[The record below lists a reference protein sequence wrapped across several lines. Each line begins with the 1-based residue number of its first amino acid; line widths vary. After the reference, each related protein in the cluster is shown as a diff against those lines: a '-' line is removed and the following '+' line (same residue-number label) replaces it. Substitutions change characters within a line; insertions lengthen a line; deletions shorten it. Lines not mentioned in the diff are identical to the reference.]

1 MVALAKL
8 GMGRG
13 RDSRHLTRPVIDL
26 YYCHMRSNARGW
38 ASVLVSGLLALAGCG
53 ESTSPGSLTLT
64 VTPATRS
71 YGVNQDSVVVAVD
84 SVAVGLTGA
93 GASAARWS
101 ATQGGAEWLTLV
113 TPSGTG
119 SGALR
124 WVVYPVNLGPGTYVD
139 TVTVVVQGAKGSPAV
154 LLDSVTIR
162 GTQAALITVR
172 RAWLPGERDAA
183 IAAFQAN
190 HTTVP
195 YVGDLS
201 DLAPSLFDPDSVTLI
216 VPNPLYPAPR
226 SGQALS
232 PAFAAGW
239 GAIGVDIFVQG
250 KTSTPWDT
258 LSWLGVMWWNP
269 ADTTWKGWTIRA
281 TTANT
286 YNLYN
291 VSTSAFDASY
301 GTTGAG
307 GGEAQQSTG
316 TYWEASS
323 GRIQINYNNACGTT
337 TTITSGVW
345 TGGTTR
351 RCTFGGRLV
360 SLTMPRQTGTTA
372 PATQTIN
379 FDFRS
384 ARISGSRITCVFPTP
399 CTGVG
404 VAAAIARL
412 HASRA
417 ASAQRAPQGQP

>member
-1 MVALAKL
+1 
-8 GMGRG
+8 
-13 RDSRHLTRPVIDL
+13 
-26 YYCHMRSNARGW
+26 
-38 ASVLVSGLLALAGCG
+38 
-53 ESTSPGSLTLT
+53 LTLA
-64 VTPATRS
+64 VTPIGRS
-71 YGVNQDSVVVAVD
+71 FGVNQDSVSVVVD
-84 SVAVGLTGA
+84 SVAVTLTGS

-101 ATQGGAEWLTLV
+101 ATHGGAEWLTLV
-113 TPSGTG
+113 TASGTG
-119 SGALR
+119 RGAVR
-124 WVVYPVNLGPGTYVD
+124 WVLYPVNLAPGTYVD
-139 TVTVVVQGAKGSPAV
+139 TITVVAQGASGSPAV
-154 LLDSVTIR
+154 VLDSVTIR
-162 GTQAALITVR
+162 GTQAQLVTVR
-172 RAWLPGERDAA
+172 RAWLPGERAAA

-190 HTTVP
+190 HTVVP

-201 DLAPSLFDPDSVTLI
+201 DLAPSILDPDSVTVI
-216 VPNPLYPAPR
+216 VSNPLYPAAP
-226 SGQALS
+226 SWPGMSLA

-239 GAIGVDIFVQG
+239 GAIGIDIFVQG

-258 LSWLGVMWWNP
+258 LSWLGVLWWNP

-291 VSTSAFDASY
+291 VSTSAFDASG

-323 GRIQINYNNACGTT
+323 GRIQISYNAGCGTT
-337 TTITSGVW
+337 TTIASGVW
-345 TGGTTR
+345 KGGTRT

-360 SLTMPRQTGTTA
+360 TLTMPRVTGTTA

-379 FDFRS
+379 FDFRT

-399 CTGVG
+399 CTSVG

-417 ASAQRAPQGQP
+417 ASTRRAPAGMP